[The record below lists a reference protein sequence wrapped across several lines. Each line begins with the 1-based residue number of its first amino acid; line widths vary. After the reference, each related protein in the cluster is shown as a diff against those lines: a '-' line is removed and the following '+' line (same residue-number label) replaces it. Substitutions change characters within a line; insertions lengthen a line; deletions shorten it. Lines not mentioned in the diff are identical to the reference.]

1 MWYFL
6 DDVAV
11 WQIVVLVLCLILS
24 AFFSASET
32 ALMSLGKIRLKHM
45 IEDDVK
51 GINNVEKLLN
61 NTNKLIATILIGN
74 NIVNITASSLATSIA
89 INISQSYGVG
99 IATGVM
105 TFIILVFAEITPKSL
120 AVKYTEKI
128 SIALA
133 PMVIV
138 MTYVLWP
145 IVKIITLFSNFFIWI
160 LGGNKYQTT
169 PFITEDELKTMV
181 NVSREEG
188 VLEEGEKKMIYNV
201 FEFGDNLVKDIMVP
215 RVDIVALNIDD
226 TYEEVLEII
235 KEEQFSRFPI
245 YRDSI
250 DDIIGVLNVKD
261 FLLADNISENFSLER
276 YMRESTY
283 TYEFKRISLLFNEM
297 RQDRNHMAVVLDEYG
312 GTVGIVTI
320 EDLVEEIVG
329 DISDEYDKDEDLGIK
344 VIKENEY
351 LVNGSFKIDDLNDLI
366 GTKIESEEFDS
377 IGGFVLGILGRFPE
391 KNEEVIFENIK
402 FIIEDIDKNRIEK
415 IRIYM

>member
-6 DDVAV
+6 DGVAV

-24 AFFSASET
+24 AFFGASET
-32 ALMSLGKIRLKHM
+32 ALMSLSKIRLKHM
-45 IEDDVK
+45 IEDNVK
-51 GINNVEKLLN
+51 GINNVEKLLG
-61 NTNKLIATILIGN
+61 NTNKLIATILVGN

-89 INISQSYGVG
+89 INMSQSYAVV
-99 IATGVM
+99 ISTGLM
-105 TFIILVFAEITPKSL
+105 TFLIIVFCEITPKSL
-120 AVKYTEKI
+120 AAKYSEKI
-128 SIALA
+128 SIAVA

-138 MTYVLWP
+138 VTYVLWP
-145 IVKIITLFSNFFIWI
+145 IVKIITLFSNVLISI
-160 LGGNKYQTT
+160 LGGNKFQAT

-181 NVSREEG
+181 NVSEEEG

-226 TYEEVLEII
+226 TYEKVLEVI

-245 YRDSI
+245 YKEYI

-261 FLLADNISENFSLER
+261 FLFSDNVSKDFSLEK
-276 YMRESTY
+276 YMREATY
-283 TYEFKRISLLFNEM
+283 TYEFKKISHLFNEM

-329 DISDEYDKDEDLGIK
+329 DISDEYDKDEDVGIK
-344 VIKENEY
+344 IIKEDEY
-351 LVNGSFKIDDLNDLI
+351 LVNGSFRIDDLNELI

-391 KNEEVIFENIK
+391 KNEEVNYENIK
-402 FIIEDIDKNRIEK
+402 FIIEEIVKNRIEK
-415 IRIYM
+415 IRIYT

>member
-1 MWYFL
+1 L